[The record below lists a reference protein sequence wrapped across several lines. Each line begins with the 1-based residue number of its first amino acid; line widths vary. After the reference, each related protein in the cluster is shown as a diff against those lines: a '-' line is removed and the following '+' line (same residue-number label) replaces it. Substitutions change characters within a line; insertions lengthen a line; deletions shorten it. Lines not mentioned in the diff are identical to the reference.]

1 MERGDEYADVRTR
14 FVRRSPTSYFQ
25 RLHHPSHRALAK
37 YSTQWQACLSGPN
50 HSPEA
55 RAAQRR
61 NRNHAFQPDAGLQPH
76 HRDRRTGPRRFHPE
90 DFLKRTQSAPPANR
104 PGDSRSLWPADG
116 WRSARHRRRDLVLRL
131 PAHARKHYRSR
142 HLRGATEH
150 HWAFCSRTAQK
161 LLRGYAMQ
169 FGLSESQEFL
179 KDSARKFFAGE
190 CPSAE
195 MRRLMETDT
204 AYDAGLWSKLTHQ
217 GYTGIIFPE
226 EYGGVGLGQVELML
240 LMEEAGRALL
250 PGPFFS
256 TVVLAGS
263 VLDAVCTPALKSK
276 YLAPICRGETRATV
290 AILEANASWNP
301 RDIQLTATNGKLS
314 GEKLFVPDAAVADFI
329 VVVARNGVFVV
340 DSKAPGLK
348 ISPMSGMD
356 LTRKLYVV
364 QFSNTPAEELG
375 SAAQLPR
382 AFDIATTALAAEL
395 VGGMQRT
402 LEITVEYAKTRKQ
415 FGKPIGSFQAV
426 QHQCA
431 DMYLETESSRSAVYY
446 AGWALEEKAPDAS
459 TAVSIAKMYASD
471 AARTVG
477 NRGIQIH
484 GGMGFTWENDL
495 HLYYRRA
502 KASETAF
509 GDATFH
515 RERIAST
522 VIDAGNISAK
532 TA

>member
-1 MERGDEYADVRTR
+1 
-14 FVRRSPTSYFQ
+14 
-25 RLHHPSHRALAK
+25 
-37 YSTQWQACLSGPN
+37 
-50 HSPEA
+50 
-55 RAAQRR
+55 
-61 NRNHAFQPDAGLQPH
+61 
-76 HRDRRTGPRRFHPE
+76 
-90 DFLKRTQSAPPANR
+90 
-104 PGDSRSLWPADG
+104 
-116 WRSARHRRRDLVLRL
+116 
-131 PAHARKHYRSR
+131 
-142 HLRGATEH
+142 
-150 HWAFCSRTAQK
+150 
-161 LLRGYAMQ
+161 MQ

-179 KDSARKFFAGE
+179 KDSARKFFACE

-204 AYDAGLWSKLTHQ
+204 AYDAALWSKLTDQ

-226 EYGGVGLGQVELML
+226 EYGGVGLGKVELML
-240 LMEEAGRALL
+240 LLEEMGRALL

-263 VLDAVCTPALKSK
+263 VLDAVATPAHKAK
-276 YLAPICRGETRATV
+276 YLAPICHGKARATV
-290 AILEANASWNP
+290 AILEASVNWNL
-301 RDIQLTATNGKLS
+301 RDLQLSATHGKLT
-314 GEKLFVPDAAVADFI
+314 GKKFFVSDAAVADFI
-329 VVVARNGVFVV
+329 LVVTRNGVFVV
-340 DSKAPGLK
+340 DSKALGLK

-364 QFSNTPAEELG
+364 EFSNTPAEQI
-375 SAAQLPR
+375 SASSGLARP
-382 AFDIATTALAAEL
+382 FDIASAALAAEL

-402 LEITVEYAKTRKQ
+402 LDITVEYAKTRKQ
-415 FGKPIGSFQAV
+415 FGKPIGMFQAV

-446 AGWALEEKAPDAS
+446 AGWALEENSPDAA

-484 GGMGFTWENDL
+484 GGMGFTWENDV

-515 RERIAST
+515 RERIASM
-522 VIDAGNISAK
+522 VIDSATGSAISA
-532 TA
+532 